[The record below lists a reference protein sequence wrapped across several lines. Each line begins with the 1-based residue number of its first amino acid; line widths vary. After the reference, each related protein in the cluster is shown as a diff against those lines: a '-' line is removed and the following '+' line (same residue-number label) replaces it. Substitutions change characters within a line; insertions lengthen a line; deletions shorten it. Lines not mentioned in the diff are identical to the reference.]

1 MRLLV
6 ATKCHHSV
14 KVSDKPNEYCVKESV
29 ENIERFVV
37 LLYDRSSECLRVD
50 AARKDLFTRKGQS
63 IDNTPPSSSAIQ
75 QHIKRAA
82 YQEDI
87 VGDRLLKNYKNHHH
101 LVVGVGGPWEPFWTA
116 LQQASESCAEL
127 INCGCKSENG
137 CRGRCK
143 CVKAALSCTAL
154 CKCGVQC
161 DREIRLLLCLD

>member
-37 LLYDRSSECLRVD
+37 LLYDRSRESLRVN
-50 AARKDLFTRKGQS
+50 AARKALFTWKGRS
-63 IDNTPPSSSAIQ
+63 IDNIPPSSALQ

-82 YQEDI
+82 YQA
-87 VGDRLLKNYKNHHH
+87 GYCWGQA
-101 LVVGVGGPWEPFWTA
+101 LVKLQESPSPGSWGWKRSKDGQWEPFWSA
-116 LQQASESCAEL
+116 LKQASESCAEL
-127 INCGCKSENG
+127 IKCGCESEND

-143 CVKAALSCTAL
+143 
-154 CKCGVQC
+154 
-161 DREIRLLLCLD
+161 